1 MRYQA
6 EEKHCVTVKELIN
19 DLQAG
24 EGSDIDKFNPDAKIK
39 ITTADKEFTIL
50 SIYDGDDG
58 TVWIDVEE
66 EK

>member
-24 EGSDIDKFNPDAKIK
+24 EGSDIDKFNPEAKVK
-39 ITTADKEFTIL
+39 IATADKEFTIL
-50 SIYDGDDG
+50 SIYDNDG

-66 EK
+66 EE

>member
-6 EEKHCVTVKELIN
+6 EEKHYVTVKELIN
-19 DLQAG
+19 DLQAT
-24 EGSDIDKFNPDAKIK
+24 EGSDVHKFMPDAKVV

-50 SIYDGDDG
+50 SIYDNEG

-66 EK
+66 EE